1 MTISNSYGQV
11 IQNSGFEN
19 WYTTTNGW
27 EDPTDWTSSNSTV
40 FGGDSAVFK
49 TSDSYAGSYA
59 AEIQTVTIGFAGLP
73 YAGILVN
80 GTIDFNQINS
90 IDDLIETGTP
100 ISFVPTELQGFYK
113 YTQQNIGDSA
123 YVRVIVKKYNLLT
136 KERDTVA
143 WAEARLPAAS
153 SYTPLNISINE
164 LLPGVIPDSIVI
176 MFLSKHP
183 DEQLATGLLIIDE
196 ISLFN
201 PSGTDDVDILISG
214 MTILPNPTNGPVSLR
229 ELPKKE
235 LQYSVYNI
243 LGELVM
249 DGKWSGSTEAKL
261 DLTDFENGLY
271 FIQVQSGDQTLTKK
285 VVKQ

>member
-1 MTISNSYGQV
+1 M

-19 WYTTTNGW
+19 WYLTSQGW

-40 FGGDSAVFK
+40 LGGDSAVYQ

-80 GTIDFNQINS
+80 GTIDFNQVNS
-90 IDDLIETGTP
+90 IDDLIEAGTP
-100 ISFVPTELQGFYK
+100 ISLMPTELQGFYK

-123 YVRVIVKKYNLLT
+123 YVRVIVKKYNSLT

-153 SYTPLNISINE
+153 SYTPFNITINE
-164 LLPGVIPDSIVI
+164 LLPSVIPDSIVL

-183 DEQLATGLLIIDE
+183 DEQLATGLLIVDE
-196 ISLFN
+196 ISLVN
-201 PSGTDDVDILISG
+201 ATGTNDLGNLLEGI
-214 MTILPNPTNGPVSLR
+214 TIFPNPTSGMLSIIKLPPDEIQVS
-229 ELPKKE
+229 
-235 LQYSVYNI
+235 VFNI
-243 LGELVM
+243 LGELM
-249 DGKWSGSTEAKL
+249 ITSKWSGSTKATL
-261 DLTDFENGLY
+261 DLTDFEKGLY
-271 FIQVQSGDQTLTKK
+271 FIQVQTRDRSLTKK
-285 VVKQ
+285 AIKQ